1 MTATSQPNNFR
12 YHDNRAFREAVFLL
26 ALASVLL
33 FSSVVTGLWG
43 VAALAQANWLDAN
56 DLPVG
61 EAETWGIAMLILAS
75 FQGFTALLILFARRL
90 GAFLGIAL
98 AVLNILI
105 NLAVITY
112 FPIGSLVSI
121 AINVVVIDVLQRS
134 RLRRQRRRRR

>member
-1 MTATSQPNNFR
+1 MTRTSQPNEFR
-12 YHDNRAFREAVFLL
+12 YHDNRAFREAVILL

-61 EAETWGIAMLILAS
+61 NADTWGIAMLILAC
-75 FQGFTALLILFARRL
+75 FQAFTALLILFARRL
-90 GAFLGIAL
+90 GAYMGIAL

-121 AINVVVIDVLQRS
+121 TINVVVIDLLRRS
-134 RLRRQRRRRR
+134 RLRKRRRQR